1 MSPRNVTLVSRLVP
15 GMVLGLLVLILLVL
29 LGDMRQVTHLMQA
42 YDWRYLPLV
51 LLLTLFNY
59 SIRFIKWH
67 FSIGRTGV
75 KSLSIINSAQLFMA
89 AFPLT
94 VSQGKVS
101 HALKGIWLNQ
111 KSGMP
116 AGRSNLILAADQ
128 VSDWLAVLAL
138 SILGVIAYPA
148 YWPVFLFVLIVLLAI
163 IVFNQEPASSDAW
176 RTLEK
181 QIPALSEYMLRLRQ
195 SIFGGLSVYR
205 LIPGI
210 VAFMLG
216 VISWLLE
223 GLCLF
228 LILLGTGLEPSY
240 QLLVTAIWIVVLSTL
255 IGALTG
261 MPGGLGAIEVAL
273 ATTLTLFTGLAPAVA
288 TIATVLF
295 RLSTLWFKVIIGLVV
310 WRFSPGLT
318 GLRSQNGTIVEG

>member
-1 MSPRNVTLVSRLVP
+1 MVSRLVP
-15 GMVLGLLVLILLVL
+15 GLLVLILLVL
-29 LGDMRQVTHLMQA
+29 LGDIGQVSRLMQA
-42 YDWRYLPLV
+42 FDWRYLPLV
-51 LLLTLFNY
+51 LLLTLMNY

-94 VSQGKVS
+94 VSPERVS
-101 HALKGIWLNQ
+101 QALKGIWLNQ

-116 AGRSNLILAADQ
+116 AGRSNLIMAADQ

-138 SILGVIAYPA
+138 TILGVIAYPA
-148 YWPVFLFVLIVLLAI
+148 YWPVFLFVLIILLAI

-176 RTLEK
+176 RALEK
-181 QIPALSEYMLRLRQ
+181 QIPALSEHLLRLRQ
-195 SIFGGLSVYR
+195 SLSGGLSVYR

-210 VAFMLG
+210 VAFLLG
-216 VISWLLE
+216 VISWMLE

-228 LILLGTGLEPSY
+228 LILMGTGLEPSY
-240 QLLVTAIWIVVLSTL
+240 QLLITSVWIVALSTL
-255 IGALTG
+255 IGAMTG
-261 MPGGLGAIEVAL
+261 MPGGLGAVEVAL
-273 ATTLTLFTGLAPAVA
+273 AATLTLFTDLAPAVA
-288 TIATVLF
+288 TVATVLF

-318 GLRSQNGTIVEG
+318 GLRSQNGTVVEG